1 MYMLSTVWPFS
12 CSRLKVYIQ
21 YLRFARRTGGVKA
34 ARNVFRKARE
44 DTKTGY
50 QVFVAAAMM
59 EYYSSKD
66 PNIAFKVFELGL
78 KVRINQ

>member
-1 MYMLSTVWPFS
+1 M
-12 CSRLKVYIQ
+12 
-21 YLRFARRTGGVKA
+21 KA

-44 DTKTGY
+44 DARSGY

-59 EYYSSKD
+59 EYYCSKD

-78 KVRINQ
+78 KVRSDQTIGQL